1 MSASDRQRHQ
11 ALVVDDEPT
20 IVELLGI
27 TLEGMGLE
35 VLACHSLAEAFAA
48 LAAGPPSLCLTDLR
62 LGDGSGMQLL
72 QKIRERYPQVPV
84 AVITAYASAEGAVEA
99 MRAGA
104 FDFMTKPIELAR
116 LRRLVAEAIALGEL
130 PREVEDLSERLVGR
144 SPAMVALRERVR
156 LLGRS
161 NAPVHIRGESG
172 TGKELVAQAIH
183 DASPRRDKAFI
194 AVNCGAIPEN
204 LMESEFFGAEKGAYS
219 GAVQRREGLFL
230 AANGGTLFLDEI
242 AELPLTTQVKLLRVL
257 QERVVRPLGGLRE
270 IGVDIRLICA
280 THRDLRRMVAEGTFR
295 EDLFYRINVVP
306 VEIPPL
312 RERREDIPV
321 LAEAL
326 LERLCQ
332 RHGRPIASLE
342 PEALAWL
349 STRDFPGNVR
359 ELENL
364 LERALALQ
372 SRPLLRREDLEPTP
386 TTTAPLPSLP
396 DTPTGADT
404 ALAQRLAEAE
414 SSYLASLQIRFRDR
428 PEELARTLGIS
439 LQSLRLRLAQGGPA
453 LDS

>member
-1 MSASDRQRHQ
+1 MNASVRQRKR
-11 ALVVDDEPT
+11 ALIVDDEPT

-27 TLEGMGLE
+27 TLEGMGVE

-48 LAAGPPSLCLTDLR
+48 LGKGPPSLCLTDLR

-72 QKIRERYPQVPV
+72 HKVRELYPQVPV

-116 LRRLVAEAIALGEL
+116 LRRLVSEAIALGEL
-130 PREVEDLSERLVGR
+130 PRESVDLSERLVGE
-144 SPAMVALRERVR
+144 SPGMVALRERVR

-172 TGKELVAQAIH
+172 TGKELVARAIH
-183 DASPRRDKAFI
+183 DASPRREKAFI

-219 GAVQRREGLFL
+219 GAVQRREGLFV

-270 IGVDIRLICA
+270 QSIDIRLICA
-280 THRDLRRMVAEGTFR
+280 THRDLRRMVEEGTFR

-306 VEIPPL
+306 IEFRPCANAARTSRYWRKRYCSASASGTDVPRRTSPPL
-312 RERREDIPV
+312 RWPGCPTAISRATYVSWRTSWSGRSPYSHSHCCTGKIWSPRRSS
-321 LAEAL
+321 
-326 LERLCQ
+326 RWRG
-332 RHGRPIASLE
+332 RHCPLPHPPRTRPSPSAWPRQSGAIWPTCRS
-342 PEALAWL
+342 ALAIDPRKW
-349 STRDFPGNVR
+349 
-359 ELENL
+359 
-364 LERALALQ
+364 Q
-372 SRPLLRREDLEPTP
+372 RPW
-386 TTTAPLPSLP
+386 A
-396 DTPTGADT
+396 
-404 ALAQRLAEAE
+404 
-414 SSYLASLQIRFRDR
+414 
-428 PEELARTLGIS
+428 
-439 LQSLRLRLAQGGPA
+439 
-453 LDS
+453 

>member
-1 MSASDRQRHQ
+1 MNASVRQRNR
-11 ALVVDDEPT
+11 ALIVDDEPT

-27 TLEGMGLE
+27 TLEGMGVE

-48 LAAGPPSLCLTDLR
+48 LGKGPPSLCLTDLR

-72 QKIRERYPQVPV
+72 HKVRELYPQVPV

-116 LRRLVAEAIALGEL
+116 LRRLVSEAIALGEL
-130 PREVEDLSERLVGR
+130 PRESVDLSERLVGE
-144 SPAMVALRERVR
+144 SPGMVALRERVR

-172 TGKELVAQAIH
+172 TGKELVARAIH
-183 DASPRRDKAFI
+183 DASPRREKAFI

-219 GAVQRREGLFL
+219 GAVQRREGLFV

-270 IGVDIRLICA
+270 QSIDIRLICA
-280 THRDLRRMVAEGTFR
+280 THRDLRRMVEEGTFR

-306 VEIPPL
+306 IEIPPL
-312 RERREDIPV
+312 RERREDIPL
-321 LAEAL
+321 LAQTL
-326 LERLCQ
+326 LQRLCQ
-332 RHGRPIASLE
+332 RHGRPPANLA
-342 PEALAWL
+342 PAALAWL
-349 STRDFPGNVR
+349 SNRDFPGNVR

-372 SRPLLRREDLEPTP
+372 SQPLLHREDLEPTAELAVAR
-386 TTTAPLPSLP
+386 APLPAAAP
-396 DTPTGADT
+396 AADT
-404 ALAQRLAEAE
+404 ALTKRLAEAE
-414 SSYLASLQIRFRDR
+414 WRYLADLQIRLGDR
-428 PEELARTLGIS
+428 PEEMAKALGIS
-439 LQSLRLRLAQGGPA
+439 LQSLHLRLARGGSNR
-453 LDS
+453 DS